1 MEKEKPMPNTNRH
14 RMIVQ
19 SFVISKPEQVHHF
32 QIRLPRN
39 AKQVVAIDYDVFVK
53 ATGTTATHTMSTGDV
68 SVLGNTLESAIA
80 IPKSLPIGLGN
91 STEITTSEGTT
102 SDMLFNW
109 NSTINPSIGTLKL
122 QSLETANIFYS
133 EWIKLLEWNN
143 GFTSNGVLTHNPY
156 SLLQKQKP
164 KQVEVSPQTT
174 LLNGLYEDFF
184 LTKTNR
190 ISGYMVN
197 VCVWLE
203 MNEPSNGV
211 EFEFLK
217 TNKRNA

>member
-32 QIRLPRN
+32 QMRLPRN
-39 AKQVVAIDYDVFVK
+39 AKQVIAVDYDVFIKSSPVGIK
-53 ATGTTATHTMSTGDV
+53 TVIGREINSPADNTGLANEMA
-68 SVLGNTLESAIA
+68 L
-80 IPKSLPIGLGN
+80 PKPTPIGIGTPTEVATN
-91 STEITTSEGTT
+91 SI
-102 SDMLFNW
+102 LFNW

-143 GFTSNGVLTHNPY
+143 GIYLNGIFPHQAY

-174 LLNGLYEDFF
+174 LLNGLYEDVF

-190 ISGYMVN
+190 VSRYQVN

-211 EFEFLK
+211 EYEFLK
-217 TNKRNA
+217 QTNETHD